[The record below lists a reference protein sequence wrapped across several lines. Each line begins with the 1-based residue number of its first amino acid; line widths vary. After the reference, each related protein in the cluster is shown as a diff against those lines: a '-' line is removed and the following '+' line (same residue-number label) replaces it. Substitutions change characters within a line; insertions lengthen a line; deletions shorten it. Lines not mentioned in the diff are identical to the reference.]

1 MLQSLY
7 ERVVITDA
15 VYVEL
20 GPCRDNTLASVSA
33 AISQGWLTR
42 VTVSITDRELVEMLD
57 PGEAS
62 SILYSLD
69 HNRIPLLIDERR
81 GKRIAKARGIP
92 VIGTAGVLVKSKQAN
107 LIPLVKP
114 LLIDMQA
121 KGYWLSDPF
130 IRMVAAMVGEE

>member
-20 GPCRDNTLASVSA
+20 DPCRDNTLASVSA